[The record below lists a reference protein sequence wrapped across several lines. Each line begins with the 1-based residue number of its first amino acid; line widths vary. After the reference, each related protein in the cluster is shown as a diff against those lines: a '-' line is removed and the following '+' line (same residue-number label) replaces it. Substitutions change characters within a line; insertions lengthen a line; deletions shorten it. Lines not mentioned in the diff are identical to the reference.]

1 MCLAGERPPATI
13 HCAFLLARGS
23 GVYAGSATPGPRQL
37 AKGARLYGG
46 RWNSRRVSMVYA
58 STSLALAAI
67 ETFINLEPNLAPDD
81 LVSINGEIPGDLKF
95 DARMFRS

>member
-1 MCLAGERPPATI
+1 
-13 HCAFLLARGS
+13 
-23 GVYAGSATPGPRQL
+23 
-37 AKGARLYGG
+37 
-46 RWNSRRVSMVYA
+46 MVYA